1 MANTIDRTGPAD
13 PLTLAIDV
21 GGSHLK
27 AAVLNA
33 SGKMST
39 GPLHVKTP
47 KPATPDAV
55 VAVLIDLSKRL
66 GQFDRVSIGFPGV
79 VHADFVLTAPN
90 LGTEEWHGFG
100 LGAVMAKRLGRP
112 VRMLNDASIQGLG
125 VITGRGLEC
134 VLTLGTGNGLC
145 FIPGRRDRTASGTQP
160 ASHPKA

>member
-90 LGTEEWHGFG
+90 LGT
-100 LGAVMAKRLGRP
+100 V
-112 VRMLNDASIQGLG
+112 
-125 VITGRGLEC
+125 
-134 VLTLGTGNGLC
+134 
-145 FIPGRRDRTASGTQP
+145 ASGSARSWQSVWVGQFACSMTP
-160 ASHPKA
+160 AFKASGSSPDEVSNVF